1 MITVTSQPLGI
12 ESNSDPIVPP
22 IPLSDCLNFCLQPD
36 IADVFSTTGMK
47 PKIVF
52 VIPFTCSVPGDGTAF
67 KIWGY
72 DFTIQSAQPF
82 TSSSF
87 KVETVGLFTALNLAN
102 MLYSN
107 VFFKRAGTVTSF
119 VVVGSTFEMTFTWND
134 CREQI
139 NFTGSNMDLAVFGT
153 IGGSGTATNGV
164 SPVYVDAYRIIVNAV
179 RYQDATGTFYD
190 LGALVGMEAEKL
202 CDTVGT
208 VCVDIRPDVAAD
220 LFTMLPALTYD
231 SFISAIDN
239 GRSMM
244 RFYSLQ
250 YGWTYRENCVAKSG
264 TITRADKILVLNAA
278 FDVDD
283 PYQMRRY
290 WYNHPDGFPD
300 GQFVPDFLTTQP
312 KTIPLCRDSFKWLWL
327 LNAWQDDWPQY
338 ALVARFVLYNAAGS
352 VVDIVTHVANDPL
365 TMGSSHYQAVCFNA
379 SPRHISDIIG
389 ASMTGVVAYEVQVV
403 GTDPL
408 DYGDIWFNAS
418 EYLRF
423 EICDACCDDATDLY
437 FLSPTGSIDTIVV
450 RVDSVETLQSGGEEI
465 RVNIPCGTDRV
476 DRAAYGGRTLVATR
490 VYQKMK
496 MSVQIPRSADWET
509 WVKHLR
515 QSPQR
520 WVRVTDQSGGYIA
533 KKIIIDAGAITNR
546 KSGEGT
552 IVEITGYLQDVPTQD
567 GNDKRL

>member
-12 ESNSDPIVPP
+12 ESNFDPIVPP

-36 IADVFSTTGMK
+36 VSDVFVSTGVK
-47 PKIVF
+47 ANIVF
-52 VIPFTCSVPGDGTAF
+52 VIPFTCSVPSDGTAF

-72 DFTIQSAQPF
+72 DFTVESAQPF

-107 VFFKRAGTVTSF
+107 VFFKRAGTLTSF
-119 VVVGSTFEMTFTWND
+119 SVVGSTFEMTFTWND

-139 NFTGSNMDLAVFGT
+139 NFTGSNMDLAVFGA

-164 SPVYVDAYRIIVNAV
+164 SPVYVEAYRIVVNAV
-179 RYQDATGTFYD
+179 RYKDATSDFVD

-202 CDTVGT
+202 CNTVGT
-208 VCVDIRPDVAAD
+208 VCVDIRQDVASD

-231 SFISAIDN
+231 SFISSIDN

-250 YGWTYRENCVAKSG
+250 YGWTYRENCIAKSG
-264 TITRADKILVLNAA
+264 TVKRADKILVLNAA
-278 FDVDD
+278 FDIDD
-283 PYQMRRY
+283 PYQIRRY
-290 WYNHPDGFPD
+290 WHNHPDGFPD
-300 GQFVPDFLTTQP
+300 GQFLPDFLTTQP
-312 KTIPLCRDSFKWLWL
+312 KKIALCRDSFKWLWL

-338 ALVARFVLYNAAGS
+338 ALVARFVLYNANGSIVNIVQS
-352 VVDIVTHVANDPL
+352 VVNDPL
-365 TMGSSHYQAVCFNA
+365 SMGFEHYQAVCFNA

-389 ASMTGVVAYEVQVV
+389 ANMTGIVAYEVQVV

-408 DYGDIWFNAS
+408 DYGNIWFNAS

-423 EICDACCDDATDLY
+423 EICDSCCGDSTDLY

-450 RVDSVETLQSGGEEI
+450 RVDSAETLQSGGEEI
-465 RVNIPCGTDRV
+465 RVNIPCGTDRF

-496 MSVQIPRSADWET
+496 MSVQIPRSSEWER

-520 WVRVTDQSGGYIA
+520 WIRVLDEGGTYIA
-533 KKIIIDAGAITNR
+533 KKIVFENGAITQ
-546 KSGEGT
+546 KETGQGVT
-552 IVEITGYLQDVPTQD
+552 IEMTGYLQDVPTQNA
-567 GNDKRL
+567 NDKRL

>member
-1 MITVTSQPLGI
+1 MINVTSQPLGI

-52 VIPFTCSVPGDGTAF
+52 VIPFTCTVPANGTAF

-72 DFTIQSAQPF
+72 DFTIESAQPF

-87 KVETVGLFTALNLAN
+87 KVETVGLSTALNLAN
-102 MLYSN
+102 MLSSN
-107 VFFKRAGTVTSF
+107 VFFKRAGTITSF
-119 VVVGSTFEMTFTWND
+119 VTVGSTFEITFTWND

-139 NFTGSNMDLAVFGT
+139 NFTGSNMDLAVFTT
-153 IGGSGTATNGV
+153 IGGSATETNGV
-164 SPVYVDAYRIIVNAV
+164 SPVYVDAFRIVVNAV

-190 LGALVGMEAEKL
+190 LGALIGMEAEKL
-202 CDTVGT
+202 CDTVGV

-231 SFISAIDN
+231 SFISSIDN

-244 RFYSLQ
+244 KYFSLQ

-283 PYQMRRY
+283 PYQIRRY
-290 WYNHPDGFPD
+290 WYNHPDGFPP
-300 GQFVPDFLTTQP
+300 GQFVPDYLTTQP
-312 KTIPLCRDSFKWLWL
+312 KAITLCRDSFKWLWL

-338 ALVARFVLYNAAGS
+338 ALVARFVLYDAAGS
-352 VVDIVTHVANDPL
+352 IITVVKSVANNPL
-365 TMGSSHYQAVCFNA
+365 TMGSAPYQPVCFNA

-389 ASMTGVVAYEVQVV
+389 TPLTGVAFYEVQVV

-408 DYGDIWFNAS
+408 DYNDVWFNAS

-423 EICDACCDDATDLY
+423 NICDACCDDSTDLF

-465 RVNIPCGTDRV
+465 RVNIPCGTDRI
-476 DRAAYGGRTLVATR
+476 DQATYGGRTLVATR
-490 VYQKMK
+490 VYQKIK
-496 MSVQIPRSADWET
+496 LSVQIPRSAEWER

-520 WVRVTDQSGGYIA
+520 WIRVLDEGGTYIA
-533 KKIIIDAGAITNR
+533 KKIVFENGAITQR
-546 KSGEGT
+546 ETGQGT
-552 IVEITGYLQDVPTQD
+552 IVEIIGFLQDVPTQD
-567 GNDKRL
+567 ANDKRL